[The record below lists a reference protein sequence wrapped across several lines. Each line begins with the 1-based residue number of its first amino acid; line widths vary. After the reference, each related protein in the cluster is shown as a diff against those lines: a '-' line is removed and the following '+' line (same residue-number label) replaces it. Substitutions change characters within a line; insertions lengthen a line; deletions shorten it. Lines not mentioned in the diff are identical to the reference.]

1 MNWPLI
7 GAGLSLTVGAIGI
20 GAILWDARRTR
31 SVARDLRVA
40 SIKRIQAD
48 VDEYAVSIARMDAQ
62 LEKFQKVV
70 DACIGERPMKKIK
83 LLADLEGI
91 AIAIDKCRE
100 AYERRKFDLLLAKE
114 MLDLIDN
121 PLTEVR

>member
-31 SVARDLRVA
+31 RTARDLRVA

-48 VDEYAVSIARMDAQ
+48 VDEYAAAIAQMDAQ
-62 LEKFQKVV
+62 LEKFQRVV
-70 DACIGERPMKKIK
+70 DACVGERPMKKIK

-91 AIAIDKCRE
+91 TITIDTCRE
-100 AYERRKFDLLLAKE
+100 AHVNRKFDLLLAKE

-121 PLTEVR
+121 PPTEVR

>member
-31 SVARDLRVA
+31 RTARDLRVA

-48 VDEYAVSIARMDAQ
+48 VDEYVKSIALLDAQ
-62 LEKFQKVV
+62 LEKFQRVV
-70 DACIGERPMKKIK
+70 DACVGERPMKKIK

-91 AIAIDKCRE
+91 TIAIDKCRE
-100 AYERRKFDLLLAKE
+100 AYERRMFDLILAKE

-121 PLTEVR
+121 PPTEVR